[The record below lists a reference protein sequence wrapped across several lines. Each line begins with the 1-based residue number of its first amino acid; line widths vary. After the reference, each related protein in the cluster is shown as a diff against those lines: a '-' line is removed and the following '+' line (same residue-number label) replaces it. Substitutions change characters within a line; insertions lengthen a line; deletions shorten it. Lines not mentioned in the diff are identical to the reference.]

1 MADVMMDE
9 QVEAS
14 GMLPRVHHPEIPD
27 YRDIAM
33 PIRWDG
39 DRPETTR
46 IPPAAGEHTR
56 EILLELGYG
65 EDQIVALLASGT
77 VLEKHLSH

>member
-1 MADVMMDE
+1 
-9 QVEAS
+9 
-14 GMLPRVHHPEIPD
+14 
-27 YRDIAM
+27 M

-46 IPPAAGEHTR
+46 IPPGAGEHTR